1 MASVG
6 RSYAILRGRMTGNK
20 EKAAGILNS
29 LHPAKR
35 REINRQESQSRG
47 SKRKKKPYRLGERLQ
62 VKK

>member
-6 RSYAILRGRMTGNK
+6 RSFALLRGRMTGDK
-20 EKAAGILNS
+20 EKAAEFLNS
-29 LHPAKR
+29 LSPAKR

-62 VKK
+62 VRK